1 MGQWD
6 CIEPWEITDAEEFMF
21 TLMLFFMDL
30 PEMKFALKK
39 IGDRAGDQKRFLS
52 LCRSVGVGIANVGK
66 AQSLTKSL
74 LFLLSSYVKETKQN
88 NKQTNRSFLPLKKG
102 WENVQSPDLWKFLT
116 TTEEGKI
123 IIKSPSPETERYSTY
138 LYGKNKT
145 GCPHLTTLSTP
156 YLQAL
161 NST

>member
-1 MGQWD
+1 
-6 CIEPWEITDAEEFMF
+6 
-21 TLMLFFMDL
+21 MLFFMDL
-30 PEMKFALKK
+30 PEMKFALKI
-39 IGDRAGDQKRFLS
+39 IGDRAGDQKRSLS

-102 WENVQSPDLWKFLT
+102 WENIQSPDLWKFLT

-123 IIKSPSPETERYSTY
+123 IIKSPALRLRDIVPTYMAKIKQEMSPPYHSPHTLLASTEFHLNVSYHWGW
-138 LYGKNKT
+138 GKS
-145 GCPHLTTLSTP
+145 LERDSL
-156 YLQAL
+156 
-161 NST
+161 